1 MALSCLAPHKA
12 ARVKINKNDPPASR
26 RRVDVAS
33 TRRGVDATR
42 RRVDLRDA
50 TRRRG
55 RARARDVDVLSV
67 NVLRVSRNGRYVG
80 VRCKGY
86 RLEGVVQDPTPQIG
100 KYLRGAG
107 AGRGTPLTRF

>member
-1 MALSCLAPHKA
+1 MLKERFYPGIGAIVFCSTQVCTGQNQQK
-12 ARVKINKNDPPASR
+12 RPAGVATSR
-26 RRVDVAS
+26 
-33 TRRGVDATR
+33 RRGVDATR

-86 RLEGVVQDPTPQIG
+86 RLEGSGTGSDPPDLETP
-100 KYLRGAG
+100 
-107 AGRGTPLTRF
+107 

>member
-1 MALSCLAPHKA
+1 MKTRAPLESLALSCFAPHKS

-86 RLEGVVQDPTPQIG
+86 RLEGSGTGSDPPDREI
-100 KYLRGAG
+100 
-107 AGRGTPLTRF
+107 P

>member
-1 MALSCLAPHKA
+1 M
-12 ARVKINKNDPPASR
+12 
-26 RRVDVAS
+26 AS

-86 RLEGVVQDPTPQIG
+86 RLEGSGTGSDPPDLETPE
-100 KYLRGAG
+100 
-107 AGRGTPLTRF
+107 GRGRCARARYPPRPDFRGYNRKKFRLRRVKTA